1 METPTPASSATLG
14 FSSQQRD
21 LLRDLFAAG
30 CVIIGDE
37 VQSRFGLGSPIYIN
51 MRENLYAR
59 PELLWRVGGEFAW
72 KIVEL
77 ASPPLLPAGKLASES
92 MAASMGVPLHV
103 AEPRKPEPADASA
116 SGASAAPAPQIVV
129 GIPDTATPLALTA
142 ALYSWGNRTRPQ
154 ITFALLRK
162 EAKRYPGHQPSFWI
176 GPHPGRMVG
185 AANAEVDATSGETT
199 KSGAGDSSTS
209 AKGGSDAPKPEY
221 NLIDDVVASGLTKRT
236 AAVKMRAEGI
246 PLTRIVVFFD
256 RGQGDGLREEG
267 FNLHSIYNLREVVD
281 FYAAEGLVT
290 PAEHERIAEFLAHR
304 RFDRNTA

>member
-103 AEPRKPEPADASA
+103 AEPRKPETADTSTSGA
-116 SGASAAPAPQIVV
+116 SGAPSPQIVV

-162 EAKRYPGHQPSFWI
+162 EAKRYPAHQPSFWI
-176 GPHPGRMVG
+176 GPHPARLDG
-185 AANAEVDATSGETT
+185 ASNAEVDAASDGTARGGE
-199 KSGAGDSSTS
+199 DSESP
-209 AKGGSDAPKPEY
+209 AKQDGGSDAPKSEY

-236 AAVKMRAEGI
+236 AAEKMRAEGI

-304 RFDRNTA
+304 RFDRI